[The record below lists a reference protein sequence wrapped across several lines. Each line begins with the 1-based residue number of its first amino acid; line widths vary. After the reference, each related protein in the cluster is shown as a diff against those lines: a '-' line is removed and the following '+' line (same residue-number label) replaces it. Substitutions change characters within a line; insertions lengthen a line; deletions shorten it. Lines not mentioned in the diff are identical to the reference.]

1 MKTKHLSYLVLLL
14 VLTFLSGCKTVEA
27 WEKSEFAHYTMRPD
41 RDPIAQGLAEHTYV
55 SREGALGGRGVGG
68 GGCGCD

>member
-1 MKTKHLSYLVLLL
+1 MKKSYLKYLVPVLLL
-14 VLTFLSGCKTVEA
+14 SALSGCQSVEP
-27 WEKSEFAHYTMRPD
+27 WEKSGFAHYTMKPD

-55 SREGALGGRGVGG
+55 SREGALGGRGIGG

>member
-41 RDPIAQGLAEHTYV
+41 RDPIAQALAEHTYV

>member
-1 MKTKHLSYLVLLL
+1 MKTKNLSYLVLLL
-14 VLTFLSGCKTVEA
+14 VLTVLSGCKTVEA